1 MHVIQK
7 FTYTNRTQSR
17 LLIILEPWAE
27 EYWIDP
33 GQQIEVEVRNGTPG
47 HQLELEQ
54 TSEGS
59 TIHGWEG
66 TVICILRDGRNSR
79 HSERGNVP
87 PGCRD

>member
-1 MHVIQK
+1 MHVTQK
-7 FTYTNRTQSR
+7 FTYTNRTLSR

-33 GQQIEVEVRNGTPG
+33 GEQIDLEVRNGTPG

-54 TSEGS
+54 TSEGL

-66 TVICILRDGRNSR
+66 TVVYILRDGK
-79 HSERGNVP
+79 ELP
-87 PGCRD
+87 PVFGV